1 MQKTI
6 TAGLLAG
13 LFLSGAASAS
23 GGGLQGTGG
32 ATTVEG
38 AAGGGIVPWAVLS
51 GYAEADEITATAA
64 LSTLPLDDFDLSVMA
79 ASINFYNRF
88 ELSVAEQR
96 FGLTSLSG
104 DIKQQV
110 IGAKYRL
117 GGDLIY
123 GAVPQLAVGA
133 QYKRNQDFTVP
144 GSIGARDDSGVDFY
158 LAASR
163 AWLDGPF
170 HRTWVASLTARA
182 TQANQIGILGFGGD
196 ANDDYE
202 IMFEGS
208 LAMFLNREW
217 ALGVEYRQK
226 PDNLNAVREDDW
238 MDVFVAWFPTKS
250 VSLVGGYA
258 DLGDVAGFTGQNGAY
273 LSIQASF

>member
-1 MQKTI
+1 MQKSI
-6 TAGLLAG
+6 KAG
-13 LFLSGAASAS
+13 LFFALTYSGLACAS

-51 GYAEADEITATAA
+51 GYAEDDEISATAA
-64 LSTLPLDDFDLSVMA
+64 LSSLPLDDFNLSVMA
-79 ASINFYNRF
+79 ASVNFYNRF

-96 FGLTSLSG
+96 FALTSLSG
-104 DIKQQV
+104 DIRQQV

-123 GAVPQLAVGA
+123 GDMPQFAVGA

-144 GSIGARDDSGVDFY
+144 GSIGARDDSDVDYY

-182 TQANQIGILGFGGD
+182 TRANQIGILGFGGD
-196 ANDDYE
+196 ANDSYE
-202 IMFEGS
+202 VMFEGS
-208 LAMFLNREW
+208 LAMFVNREW
-217 ALGVEYRQK
+217 ALGIEYRQK
-226 PDNLNAVREDDW
+226 SDNLSAVDEDDW

-258 DLGDVAGFTGQNGAY
+258 DLGDIAGFTKQSGAY
-273 LSIQASF
+273 VSIQASF